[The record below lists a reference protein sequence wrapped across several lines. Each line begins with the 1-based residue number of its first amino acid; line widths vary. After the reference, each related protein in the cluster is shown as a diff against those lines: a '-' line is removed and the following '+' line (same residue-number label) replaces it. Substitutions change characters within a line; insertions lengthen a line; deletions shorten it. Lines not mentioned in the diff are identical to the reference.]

1 DGLCHVFDDDASGR
15 GASSQGRG
23 ERGGQNRPKGQGFGP
38 QRGGRGRGEGD
49 YGASVAGGL
58 QFASAGTMNS
68 GIGGRP
74 WEWNRRASR
83 GRGSYRGGW
92 RGDRWRVG
100 VGYDR
105 GCGSGP
111 GRGEGRGRGDGGY
124 GGGRG
129 GRGRPRTFRIQNYVD
144 CDSADE
150 LTMRLTGSITEFK
163 EFVDDVFMDPK
174 DATKLLK
181 ILEKV
186 VSSDLHRESVQNI
199 LVTTCTSY
207 FLDTHLT
214 NLITHLRS
222 NMDLDVL
229 FDSKVEETAE
239 TIQRMHLLLTHVC
252 RKLPSYASK
261 GSLLL
266 TFLNSQHHIISFL
279 RQHRPSLEKDLQDL
293 KEECDRAMTMMHDV
307 SQRQETG
314 ARSKRGPN
322 EDDEIP
328 PEDFN
333 TLPIFPEGRDMDWSE
348 KPFLRS
354 NKAEGA
360 FKDVHHYL
368 DVQFRLLRED
378 YIRPLREGIREYR
391 RMREKGEQVKKNS
404 DLRLY
409 HRVQVIGLACKE
421 ALEHRVHFDISHM
434 KHVRWESSK
443 RLLYG
448 SLVCLSVDDF
458 ENISFAIVT
467 NRDIKDLE
475 NGIVQIRFESGIE
488 DVLDS
493 TAGDVFTMAE
503 TTAAYFE
510 AYRHVLEGL
519 QEMQQNFPLAPYIV
533 ECQKNVKPPKYVYSS
548 GGLATMDLRS
558 LLHERSLFPAS
569 DVSVVNPKMW
579 PPLEETKFDESQY
592 KAVQTALTKELAII
606 HGPPGTGKTYV
617 GLKVAKV
624 LLENRHVWNPT
635 GESLPILVV
644 CYTNHALDQ
653 FLEGILEFL
662 PQGIV
667 RVGGHCKNPSL
678 EEFNLKQIRSQIRR
692 EKKTSL
698 SVHNS
703 IKDCF
708 KALCGLKEQVERV
721 SSRLEAST
729 KGVVSEKAL
738 QYTMPDYHYQS
749 LVSRPSYDGMGKPL
763 SVMMDWLT
771 SDMTSWDQEMDTVM
785 YGQLVEEVMSQI
797 LEGSDTSFDMATVSQ
812 DNIHSLHPKVRA
824 QLYRSWKDR
833 ADHQLQQQVETA
845 VAAGKDPTQFVELQ
859 DLASHEILPD
869 SVLLGAV
876 HRTLYVA
883 IRARILQLQP
893 TRKQNQYGQQDPS
906 DYCIRTWLGIPW
918 SPDLGALQDTLD
930 QLTEDD
936 PEAGDEDKL
945 NVEEEADLVQRERQL
960 DDDDDRDLFDFG
972 VRKSYT
978 VKDAMADLGVV
989 DAKPK
994 RGQAA
999 GPGGWMMTPQQKKQ
1013 QAKKIQHLLKSATAM
1028 TEAEARRVTN
1038 VWSTSLKLQDR
1049 ARLYLYWLQR
1059 YQRDLKN
1066 SIKLQADDYAKE
1078 TKRMRELRFG
1088 EDQEILREAT
1098 VIGMTTTGA
1107 ARYRKVLTS
1116 VACPIVMLE
1125 EAARSCQHLILIG
1138 DHQQLRPSL
1147 TVHELCRNYQLD
1159 LSLFER
1165 LVKNE
1170 LPHST
1175 LGVQHRMRPEV
1186 AELVR
1191 HIYPHLQDHDTTLNR
1206 PHIRGLEKDVFL
1218 LHHEVAE
1225 ERHDETRSKSN
1236 SHEAELCVGL
1246 CRYLLQQ
1253 GYDPKAIT
1261 ILAAYYGQVLAI
1273 RSLVEKNK
1281 MYQGVYVTTVD
1292 NFQQEQNEIIILS
1305 LVRSNEQGS
1314 VGFLS
1319 TDNRVCVALSRARN
1333 GMYAFGNFKLLA
1345 EKSELW
1351 KNITKTAKQHGQ
1363 MSDVL
1368 VLRCENHPGQEIRV
1382 STAKDFDSAPE
1393 GGCKRPCETRLACSH
1408 HCELP
1413 CHAYDRGHE
1422 RYKCRKK
1429 CERKL
1434 CDKGHPCTKKCHEE
1448 CGKCLYKVEKTVP
1461 VCGHAVMTECS
1472 RDPHEI
1478 RCASR
1483 CEGRL
1488 PCGHQCSGKC
1498 GECRQKNKHLSLC
1511 TEEDCDSTHEEGC
1524 KKPWTERFACSYSYD
1539 QADKQYELGGGME
1552 KKVPACG
1559 DKAVV
1564 ECTLENKKENSEQRS
1579 EPSPRSSRDH
1589 CLSPRSEDTALGNTD
1604 VVSVAGATGGV
1615 NSIHLQREL
1624 HSYDIVETT
1633 DHLSKTVEINLP
1645 ETEQASEVTAAF
1657 QDSTDVKRPLC
1668 IQRVTPGSS
1677 CQHCGSGLKLPILMA
1692 AVYGCHTPIAGK
1704 GSTANVIVHV
1714 WDSRQTFEDVLR
1726 TFDLKYVLGCENLDC
1741 HKPRSPPNTARWSL
1755 ETQDTEHLCALQGVI
1770 DISHVVAGR
1779 NPTWNDHDDVGKT
1792 TQLQVRLE
1800 LGEATPNISAK
1811 GAVCNQ
1817 TAVPCEPA
1825 SGLNST
1831 PVSNTAPHLHSSS
1844 ITSGFHQTNDLHFHS
1859 GGTFGS
1865 SLSLSSVLHNLGGS
1879 DPILTKQCITN
1890 NATGTVDRD
1899 GLPILSAT
1907 PTLDTESLMS
1917 DPGHMNSPVDRSSD
1931 SPSTSESD
1939 TDKKI
1944 PRRNHVCNRAETLKH
1959 STNPA
1964 VAGDQLLAMSLYEA
1978 SVNGQQQSSPQLQQ
1992 APSQLHHSPQL
2003 PQTPQFQQS
2012 PQFHQSPHFHQSTQL
2027 QQSLQSEQTRQLQQS
2042 SSHDPLSPQ
2051 SQQSTQF
2058 QTSFQRQQM
2067 PQLQQSSSQIQQPP
2081 QFQHPTQF
2089 QPPFQF
2095 QHLPLQLQP
2104 VTFQTPSMQLALP
2117 YCQPG
2122 QAAGMQHN
2130 YMLPMQM
2137 SQLSAIVSSQSSV
2150 ASVPQAVQPIPS
2162 QTQDGRRHQRDHTL
2176 TRTRRSRSKSKSTAN
2191 TGHKAASVQASCTV
2205 NVDNPSVSSSIS
2217 SESD

>member
-1 DGLCHVFDDDASGR
+1 GR
-15 GASSQGRG
+15 
-23 ERGGQNRPKGQGFGP
+23 
-38 QRGGRGRGEGD
+38 
-49 YGASVAGGL
+49 
-58 QFASAGTMNS
+58 
-68 GIGGRP
+68 GGRP
-74 WEWNRRASR
+74 WDRRPSSGFDDSFSR
-83 GRGSYRGGW
+83 GRGGYRGGG
-92 RGDRWRVG
+92 RGDRGGGDRG
-100 VGYDR
+100 RGYDR
-105 GCGSGP
+105 GRSSGP

-124 GGGRG
+124 SGGRG

-144 CDSADE
+144 YDNADE
-150 LTMRLTGSITEFK
+150 LTLRLTSSITEFK

-199 LVTTCTSY
+199 LVTICTSH
-207 FLDTHLT
+207 FLDTHLI

-222 NMDLDVL
+222 NMDLDFL
-229 FDSKVEETAE
+229 FDSKVKETAE

-266 TFLNSQHHIISFL
+266 SFLNCQQHIISFL

-293 KEECDRAMTMMHDV
+293 KEDCDRAMTMMHDV
-307 SQRQETG
+307 SQRQERG
-314 ARSKRGPN
+314 ARRKRGPN

-421 ALEHRVHFDISHM
+421 ALEHRVQFDISHM
-434 KHVRWESSK
+434 KHVRWQSSK

-475 NGIVQIRFESGIE
+475 NGIIQIRFESGIE

-503 TTAAYFE
+503 TTAYFE

-548 GGLATMDLRS
+548 GGLARMDLRS
-558 LLHERSLFPAS
+558 LLHERSRFPAS
-569 DVSVVNPKMW
+569 AVSVVNTKMW
-579 PPLEETKFDESQY
+579 PPLEETAFDESQY

-606 HGPPGTGKTYV
+606 QGPPGTGKTYV

-624 LLENRHVWNPT
+624 LLENREVWMP
-635 GESLPILVV
+635 GGKSLPILVV

-662 PQGIV
+662 PKGIV
-667 RVGGHCKNPSL
+667 RVGSRCKNPSL

-703 IKDCF
+703 IRDCF
-708 KALCGLKEQVERV
+708 KALCGLREQVERV

-738 QYTMPDYHYQS
+738 QFTMPDYHYQS

-833 ADHQLQQQVETA
+833 AVHQLQQQVEAA

-859 DLASHEILPD
+859 DLARHEILPD

-893 TRKQNQYGQQDPS
+893 ARKQQQYGQQDLS

-918 SPDLGALQDTLD
+918 SPDLGVLQDTLD

-989 DAKPK
+989 DAKSK

-999 GPGGWMMTPQQKKQ
+999 DPGGWMMTPHQKKQ

-1028 TEAEARRVTN
+1028 SEAEAGRVTD

-1049 ARLYLYWLQR
+1049 VRLYLYWLQK

-1078 TKRMRELRFG
+1078 ARRMRELRFG

-1125 EAARSCQHLILIG
+1125 EAAEVLEAHVVTTLHKSCQHLILIG
-1138 DHQQLRPSL
+1138 DHQQLRPSP
-1147 TVHELCRNYQLD
+1147 TVYELCRDFQLD

-1253 GYDPKAIT
+1253 GYAPDKIT
-1261 ILAAYYGQVLAI
+1261 ILAAYSGQVLA
-1273 RSLVEKNK
+1273 LKTLFKKNGTFF
-1281 MYQGVYVTTVD
+1281 QGVRVTAVD
-1292 NFQQEQNEIIILS
+1292 NFQGEENDVIILS

-1319 TDNRVCVALSRARN
+1319 TDNRVCVALSRAKN

-1351 KNITKTAKQHGQ
+1351 KSIAKTAKQHGQ
-1363 MSDVL
+1363 MSDAL

-1382 STAKDFDSAPE
+1382 STAKVPVW
-1393 GGCKRPCETRLACSH
+1393 GRHR
-1408 HCELP
+1408 
-1413 CHAYDRGHE
+1413 
-1422 RYKCRKK
+1422 CRKK
-1429 CERKL
+1429 CERKV

-1461 VCGHAVMTECS
+1461 MCGHAAMIECS
-1472 RDPHEI
+1472 RDPHTW
-1478 RCASR
+1478 RCVSR
-1483 CEGRL
+1483 CGGIL

-1498 GECRQKNKHLSLC
+1498 GECRQKNSHVSLC
-1511 TEEDCDSTHEEGC
+1511 TEEVERMWPCGHLVKSACNVVIGDLPCRTPCGAKLDCDHDCPGTCGECLGGRVHVPCKKSCGRVLPGCGHKCSLPCGTKCLPCKQKKCGTACKHSKCNKPCGQPCQPCVEVCPFKCDHKICESVCSEPCEPCVLKCLKKLKCDHICLGFCGERCFCYICEESNFVPLSIDGAVSAEESIRVDRRTNLIKLPQCGHIFRADVLDVYVERKTQTLPPGASLTCPACQKLILDWDCWRYYRILRKRHSSFQEAKTKLIKDTTISKARQEKIMKSMGMLTHNAEAEQSFASKKARQSLGDKGMDVNKAFTLTNQIKLTRVTEMILKVLQDPPSTLANDEFSVKQKTLTLQKVLLKPMNSMTTQRLKELTAETQRLAYMALLVTATYDRHEAQKCLKLLEEGREQ
-1524 KKPWTERFACSYSYD
+1524 PT
-1539 QADKQYELGGGME
+1539 
-1552 KKVPACG
+1552 
-1559 DKAVV
+1559 
-1564 ECTLENKKENSEQRS
+1564 SE
-1579 EPSPRSSRDH
+1579 
-1589 CLSPRSEDTALGNTD
+1589 
-1604 VVSVAGATGGV
+1604 
-1615 NSIHLQREL
+1615 IK
-1624 HSYDIVETT
+1624 IV
-1633 DHLSKTVEINLP
+1633 L
-1645 ETEQASEVTAAF
+1645 
-1657 QDSTDVKRPLC
+1657 
-1668 IQRVTPGSS
+1668 SS
-1677 CQHCGSGLKLPILMA
+1677 CQLIDSFWKSKAYDIIDLAILKASPDQDLWDIEHPAMTSRTTVIDRQSSSSQRATSPGRTYSREELLACGSSLPRSRSPNRSGTSDTPA
-1692 AVYGCHTPIAGK
+1692 ASYRARSPNRMSRSDEPAPVFQFLSQDRRDSLGETVGNPYR
-1704 GSTANVIVHV
+1704 STSPN
-1714 WDSRQTFEDVLR
+1714 R
-1726 TFDLKYVLGCENLDC
+1726 TLVDRFGIPVLGDPGELQEVTR
-1741 HKPRSPPNTARWSL
+1741 PRSPNRMRRRAPSL
-1755 ETQDTEHLCALQGVI
+1755 E
-1770 DISHVVAGR
+1770 
-1779 NPTWNDHDDVGKT
+1779 
-1792 TQLQVRLE
+1792 
-1800 LGEATPNISAK
+1800 
-1811 GAVCNQ
+1811 
-1817 TAVPCEPA
+1817 
-1825 SGLNST
+1825 
-1831 PVSNTAPHLHSSS
+1831 
-1844 ITSGFHQTNDLHFHS
+1844 DLY
-1859 GGTFGS
+1859 
-1865 SLSLSSVLHNLGGS
+1865 
-1879 DPILTKQCITN
+1879 P
-1890 NATGTVDRD
+1890 
-1899 GLPILSAT
+1899 
-1907 PTLDTESLMS
+1907 E
-1917 DPGHMNSPVDRSSD
+1917 
-1931 SPSTSESD
+1931 
-1939 TDKKI
+1939 
-1944 PRRNHVCNRAETLKH
+1944 
-1959 STNPA
+1959 
-1964 VAGDQLLAMSLYEA
+1964 
-1978 SVNGQQQSSPQLQQ
+1978 
-1992 APSQLHHSPQL
+1992 
-2003 PQTPQFQQS
+2003 
-2012 PQFHQSPHFHQSTQL
+2012 
-2027 QQSLQSEQTRQLQQS
+2027 
-2042 SSHDPLSPQ
+2042 
-2051 SQQSTQF
+2051 
-2058 QTSFQRQQM
+2058 
-2067 PQLQQSSSQIQQPP
+2067 
-2081 QFQHPTQF
+2081 
-2089 QPPFQF
+2089 
-2095 QHLPLQLQP
+2095 
-2104 VTFQTPSMQLALP
+2104 
-2117 YCQPG
+2117 
-2122 QAAGMQHN
+2122 
-2130 YMLPMQM
+2130 
-2137 SQLSAIVSSQSSV
+2137 
-2150 ASVPQAVQPIPS
+2150 
-2162 QTQDGRRHQRDHTL
+2162 
-2176 TRTRRSRSKSKSTAN
+2176 
-2191 TGHKAASVQASCTV
+2191 
-2205 NVDNPSVSSSIS
+2205 
-2217 SESD
+2217 

>member
-1 DGLCHVFDDDASGR
+1 
-15 GASSQGRG
+15 
-23 ERGGQNRPKGQGFGP
+23 
-38 QRGGRGRGEGD
+38 
-49 YGASVAGGL
+49 
-58 QFASAGTMNS
+58 
-68 GIGGRP
+68 
-74 WEWNRRASR
+74 
-83 GRGSYRGGW
+83 
-92 RGDRWRVG
+92 
-100 VGYDR
+100 
-105 GCGSGP
+105 
-111 GRGEGRGRGDGGY
+111 
-124 GGGRG
+124 
-129 GRGRPRTFRIQNYVD
+129 
-144 CDSADE
+144 
-150 LTMRLTGSITEFK
+150 
-163 EFVDDVFMDPK
+163 
-174 DATKLLK
+174 
-181 ILEKV
+181 
-186 VSSDLHRESVQNI
+186 
-199 LVTTCTSY
+199 
-207 FLDTHLT
+207 
-214 NLITHLRS
+214 
-222 NMDLDVL
+222 
-229 FDSKVEETAE
+229 
-239 TIQRMHLLLTHVC
+239 
-252 RKLPSYASK
+252 
-261 GSLLL
+261 
-266 TFLNSQHHIISFL
+266 
-279 RQHRPSLEKDLQDL
+279 
-293 KEECDRAMTMMHDV
+293 MTMMHDV

-548 GGLATMDLRS
+548 G
-558 LLHERSLFPAS
+558 
-569 DVSVVNPKMW
+569 
-579 PPLEETKFDESQY
+579 
-592 KAVQTALTKELAII
+592 
-606 HGPPGTGKTYV
+606 KTYV

-824 QLYRSWKDR
+824 QLY
-833 ADHQLQQQVETA
+833 
-845 VAAGKDPTQFVELQ
+845 
-859 DLASHEILPD
+859 
-869 SVLLGAV
+869 
-876 HRTLYVA
+876 RTLYVA

-1125 EAARSCQHLILIG
+1125 EAARVPEAHVVTTLHKSCQHLILIG

-1281 MYQGVYVTTVD
+1281 
-1292 NFQQEQNEIIILS
+1292 I
-1305 LVRSNEQGS
+1305 
-1314 VGFLS
+1314 
-1319 TDNRVCVALSRARN
+1319 
-1333 GMYAFGNFKLLA
+1333 
-1345 EKSELW
+1345 
-1351 KNITKTAKQHGQ
+1351 
-1363 MSDVL
+1363 
-1368 VLRCENHPGQEIRV
+1368 
-1382 STAKDFDSAPE
+1382 
-1393 GGCKRPCETRLACSH
+1393 
-1408 HCELP
+1408 
-1413 CHAYDRGHE
+1413 
-1422 RYKCRKK
+1422 CRKK

-1478 RCASR
+1478 R
-1483 CEGRL
+1483 
-1488 PCGHQCSGKC
+1488 
-1498 GECRQKNKHLSLC
+1498 
-1511 TEEDCDSTHEEGC
+1511 
-1524 KKPWTERFACSYSYD
+1524 
-1539 QADKQYELGGGME
+1539 LGGGME

-1564 ECTLENKKENSEQRS
+1564 ECTQNKK
-1579 EPSPRSSRDH
+1579 
-1589 CLSPRSEDTALGNTD
+1589 
-1604 VVSVAGATGGV
+1604 
-1615 NSIHLQREL
+1615 
-1624 HSYDIVETT
+1624 
-1633 DHLSKTVEINLP
+1633 
-1645 ETEQASEVTAAF
+1645 
-1657 QDSTDVKRPLC
+1657 
-1668 IQRVTPGSS
+1668 
-1677 CQHCGSGLKLPILMA
+1677 
-1692 AVYGCHTPIAGK
+1692 
-1704 GSTANVIVHV
+1704 
-1714 WDSRQTFEDVLR
+1714 
-1726 TFDLKYVLGCENLDC
+1726 
-1741 HKPRSPPNTARWSL
+1741 
-1755 ETQDTEHLCALQGVI
+1755 
-1770 DISHVVAGR
+1770 
-1779 NPTWNDHDDVGKT
+1779 
-1792 TQLQVRLE
+1792 LE

-1817 TAVPCEPA
+1817 TASKFGGKCA
-1825 SGLNST
+1825 SSCSAHPIANSGW
-1831 PVSNTAPHLHSSS
+1831 A
-1844 ITSGFHQTNDLHFHS
+1844 Q
-1859 GGTFGS
+1859 
-1865 SLSLSSVLHNLGGS
+1865 
-1879 DPILTKQCITN
+1879 
-1890 NATGTVDRD
+1890 
-1899 GLPILSAT
+1899 
-1907 PTLDTESLMS
+1907 
-1917 DPGHMNSPVDRSSD
+1917 
-1931 SPSTSESD
+1931 TSER
-1939 TDKKI
+1939 
-1944 PRRNHVCNRAETLKH
+1944 PH
-1959 STNPA
+1959 TNE
-1964 VAGDQLLAMSLYEA
+1964 DEA
-1978 SVNGQQQSSPQLQQ
+1978 KP
-1992 APSQLHHSPQL
+1992 
-2003 PQTPQFQQS
+2003 
-2012 PQFHQSPHFHQSTQL
+2012 
-2027 QQSLQSEQTRQLQQS
+2027 
-2042 SSHDPLSPQ
+2042 
-2051 SQQSTQF
+2051 
-2058 QTSFQRQQM
+2058 
-2067 PQLQQSSSQIQQPP
+2067 
-2081 QFQHPTQF
+2081 
-2089 QPPFQF
+2089 
-2095 QHLPLQLQP
+2095 
-2104 VTFQTPSMQLALP
+2104 
-2117 YCQPG
+2117 
-2122 QAAGMQHN
+2122 
-2130 YMLPMQM
+2130 
-2137 SQLSAIVSSQSSV
+2137 
-2150 ASVPQAVQPIPS
+2150 
-2162 QTQDGRRHQRDHTL
+2162 
-2176 TRTRRSRSKSKSTAN
+2176 
-2191 TGHKAASVQASCTV
+2191 
-2205 NVDNPSVSSSIS
+2205 
-2217 SESD
+2217 